1 MLAAALREHAPPPG
15 AAALD
20 VCTGSGLLAVQAALL
35 GARVTAVDV
44 MRRALLSARA
54 NARLNGVR
62 VRTCQGSLFDGLDGE
77 RFDTIVSNPPYVP
90 APLEELPARG
100 PRRAW
105 DAGRDGRALLG
116 PLCEQVADHLR
127 PGGTVLIV
135 HSSVSGVQRTLDDLT
150 AGGLDADIV
159 VRRRGPLGPLLRERA
174 EDLWATGAL
183 EPGSLEEEIVIV
195 RGRRLAPT

>member
-1 MLAAALREHAPPPG
+1 LPN
-15 AAALD
+15 
-20 VCTGSGLLAVQAALL
+20 CCSGDLISI
-35 GARVTAVDV
+35 R
-44 MRRALLSARA
+44 LLSVT
-54 NARLNGVR
+54 GVF
-62 VRTCQGSLFDGLDGE
+62 QPHS
-77 RFDTIVSNPPYVP
+77 
-90 APLEELPARG
+90 
-100 PRRAW
+100 
-105 DAGRDGRALLG
+105 
-116 PLCEQVADHLR
+116 DHLR

-195 RGRRLAPT
+195 RGRRPAPT

>member
-1 MLAAALREHAPPPG
+1 MLAAALREHPPPPG

-90 APLEELPARG
+90 APREELPARG
-100 PRRAW
+100 PQRAW

-116 PLCEQVADHLR
+116 PRGVDGLARGDREE
-127 PGGTVLIV
+127 PGA
-135 HSSVSGVQRTLDDLT
+135 H
-150 AGGLDADIV
+150 
-159 VRRRGPLGPLLRERA
+159 RGPVAHLLVGPKRREHGVLKDVLGPAGAGLGGAEAKQRRA
-174 EDLWATGAL
+174 
-183 EPGSLEEEIVIV
+183 V
-195 RGRRLAPT
+195 RL